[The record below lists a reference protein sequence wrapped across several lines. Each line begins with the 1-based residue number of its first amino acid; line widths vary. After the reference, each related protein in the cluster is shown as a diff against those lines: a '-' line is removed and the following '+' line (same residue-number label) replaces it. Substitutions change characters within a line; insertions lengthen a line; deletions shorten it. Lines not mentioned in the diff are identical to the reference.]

1 MRHSP
6 GWGKKMPI
14 PMASSR
20 MMGRC
25 TAISFDFTLSHVV
38 FSFFSVGAFGFST
51 TFSVGVLIVFL
62 V

>member
-1 MRHSP
+1 
-6 GWGKKMPI
+6 MPI
-14 PMASSR
+14 PIASSR

-51 TFSVGVLIVFL
+51 TFSVGVFIVFL